1 MPKIK
6 RKLKTSL
13 LKLQQEKKYRD
24 KISSL
29 SSKPYSKPKN
39 KNKPTFIKPPPPPPY
54 KPEDKILLLGE
65 GNFSFAHSLAKNIL
79 HAGHF
84 ITATCLD
91 SKKVLNEKYE
101 DAKDHIKSFIEYGGQ
116 VIYDVDATQLEKCK
130 LLKDKRFDKIVFNF
144 PHAGLGI
151 KDQDRNILSNQKL
164 LQAFFNSAIPFLTS
178 KSLYSD
184 INDGEIHVT
193 MKTVEPY
200 NQWNIKQLAKST
212 GHLAIKESIDFIPN
226 QYPGYE
232 HRRTLGYQKGKSK
245 NSNDEI
251 LSKKPK
257 TIIICRKEAL
267 ELEKLQKEAA
277 KNDDDDD
284 DDEKQSVKNK
294 KVNVGKKVKFNLN
307 NF

>member
-1 MPKIK
+1 LFLI
-6 RKLKTSL
+6 
-13 LKLQQEKKYRD
+13 
-24 KISSL
+24 I
-29 SSKPYSKPKN
+29 
-39 KNKPTFIKPPPPPPY
+39 I
-54 KPEDKILLLGE
+54 
-65 GNFSFAHSLAKNIL
+65 
-79 HAGHF
+79 
-84 ITATCLD
+84 
-91 SKKVLNEKYE
+91 
-101 DAKDHIKSFIEYGGQ
+101 
-116 VIYDVDATQLEKCK
+116 
-130 LLKDKRFDKIVFNF
+130 
-144 PHAGLGI
+144 GLGI

-193 MKTVEPY
+193 VKTVEPY

-212 GHLAIKESIDFIPN
+212 GHLAIKESIDFIPS

-232 HRRTLGYQKGKSK
+232 HRRTLGYQEGKSK

-257 TIIICRKEAL
+257 TIIICRKELL

-284 DDEKQSVKNK
+284 DDDDDGKISVKSK
-294 KVNVGKKVKFNLN
+294 KKKDTGKKVKFNLN